1 VRTNDATADKENPM
15 ATSVKD
21 FVGIWK
27 VRWVTGENPW
37 FQEGWTLALGT
48 GNETLGDTKPY
59 LDENYQTCFGFAVL
73 DGLTIKLSSKDQGS
87 HNQPLALLFT
97 GDTLFWTGSYEGK
110 PLRIYISF
118 SATEDSQGQRTYVSL
133 YGSTTF
139 GDPDQV
145 SVWGADGVGN

>member
-1 VRTNDATADKENPM
+1 M

-21 FVGIWK
+21 FVGIWR

-37 FQEGWTLALGT
+37 LQEGWTLALGT
-48 GNETLGDTKPY
+48 GNETLGDTAPY
-59 LDENYQTCFGFAVL
+59 LDGEYQTCMGFAVL
-73 DGLTIKLSSKDQGS
+73 DGETIILSSNDQDE
-87 HNQPLALLFT
+87 HHQPLALLFT
-97 GDTLFWTGSYEGK
+97 GDTLRWTGWYKGE
-110 PLRIYISF
+110 PLRLYISF
-118 SATEDSQGQRTYVSL
+118 SATEDAQGEQTYASL